1 MDLLS
6 EWIRKNYDLLKLKE
20 SVVLNEKRNPI
31 LRLLFQIPN
40 EKNELHPLGDKKKVQ
55 EYRLIGSN
63 GQIDF
68 YKLK

>member
-40 EKNELHPLGDKKKVQ
+40 EKSELHPLGDKKKSKNTDSLDPMDK
-55 EYRLIGSN
+55 LIFIS
-63 GQIDF
+63 
-68 YKLK
+68 